1 MTSSLS
7 AIELVF
13 VTMCSHRGFR
23 RTRSLTSFSP
33 ATMLS
38 ILLFAWYELAAAL
51 ARRSDGIFALGQGT
65 LYPLLYSL
73 EKKGL
78 IEVGREEEVRGSG
91 RRRRYYRLTRAGRAE
106 LEAGVATWKDIA
118 RGMRLVLGGPN
129 A

>member
-1 MTSSLS
+1 MSKSEDKSQFRKGFARTLVLRLLS
-7 AIELVF
+7 ERQ
-13 VTMCSHRGFR
+13 MYG
-23 RTRSLTSFSP
+23 
-33 ATMLS
+33 
-38 ILLFAWYELAAAL
+38 YELAAAL